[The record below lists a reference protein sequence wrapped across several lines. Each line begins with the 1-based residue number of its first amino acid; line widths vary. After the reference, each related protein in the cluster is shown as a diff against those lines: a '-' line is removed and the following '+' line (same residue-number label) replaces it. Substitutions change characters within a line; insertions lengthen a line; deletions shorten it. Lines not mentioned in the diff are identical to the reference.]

1 MKFLARLS
9 LVELSLTSS
18 HFHTALGTERSDYRW
33 AETHLPFGMKALE
46 EHEYSIG
53 LPVVTV
59 TQIQSIIAC
68 TEKPSSSTPTAQP
81 WQKHGERTH
90 SWWAR
95 CNCDKHS
102 LKWHTNAATPWAFS
116 SHDFKLSR
124 PLAPDSHLRMHSVGS
139 VPYVFILHFYIWH
152 PFLRINLLAI
162 SKYLPLSLSMSLVSQ
177 WQINV
182 LLYMETNSVVTI
194 SCVQIQCYNTIL
206 LHALTRST
214 HTPK

>member
-1 MKFLARLS
+1 
-9 LVELSLTSS
+9 
-18 HFHTALGTERSDYRW
+18 
-33 AETHLPFGMKALE
+33 
-46 EHEYSIG
+46 
-53 LPVVTV
+53 
-59 TQIQSIIAC
+59 
-68 TEKPSSSTPTAQP
+68 
-81 WQKHGERTH
+81 
-90 SWWAR
+90 
-95 CNCDKHS
+95 
-102 LKWHTNAATPWAFS
+102 
-116 SHDFKLSR
+116 
-124 PLAPDSHLRMHSVGS
+124 MHSVGN

-182 LLYMETNSVVTI
+182 LLYMEINSVVTI